1 MWPPA
6 HRHLQQAV
14 PSRIAESF
22 LGVFDT
28 TNAEDACQI
37 TYFYRN
43 PRQFRA
49 LLLALLH
56 GLEEIPL

>member
-1 MWPPA
+1 
-6 HRHLQQAV
+6 LQQAV